1 MSHSDSTFF
10 KPFAFV
16 LGALIIFTLFIM
28 FIANSLS
35 PDSPDDPL
43 AIAEM
48 QKSIAP
54 VGQSRVAAA
63 PMTEQAP
70 ASQAPASADAP
81 SVESQ
86 APAAVAEVEDTATQT
101 ESGSATVEETMA
113 ESTDTETAAA
123 VTSVASVAVP
133 MGEVPVK
140 VKAAVATN
148 CAGCHNPG
156 LDGAA
161 QTDDAQA
168 WSALADKGLDT
179 LTASVINGLGKM
191 PARAES
197 SLSDEE
203 LAQAVQLMIA
213 NATGDSVGPATA
225 IAATATEPKE
235 AESTDTQVVAAETP
249 AEVKQVVDSTCAACH
264 LVGVAN
270 APKFGDKEAWGQRM
284 EKGLD
289 ALTASAIAGIGVM
302 PPKGGSSLSDEQMK
316 LAIEYILIK

>member
-16 LGALIIFTLFIM
+16 LGALVIFTLFIM

-54 VGQSRVAAA
+54 VGQSRVVAA
-63 PMTEQAP
+63 PMTEQAS
-70 ASQAPASADAP
+70 ASQAPAST
-81 SVESQ
+81 Q
-86 APAAVAEVEDTATQT
+86 APVAELQTPATVAEVEDTATQT
-101 ESGSATVEETMA
+101 ESSSAVVEQTMA

-123 VTSVASVAVP
+123 DTSVAMP

-156 LDGAA
+156 LNGAA
-161 QTDDAQA
+161 QTQDAQA

>member
-16 LGALIIFTLFIM
+16 LGALVIFTLFIM

-43 AIAEM
+43 AIAAM

-70 ASQAPASADAP
+70 ASQAPPASAESP
-81 SVESQ
+81 SAESQ
-86 APAAVAEVEDTATQT
+86 APAAAEVEDAPTQA
-101 ESGSATVEETMA
+101 ESSSASVEDTMA

-168 WSALADKGLDT
+168 WSVLADKGLDK
-179 LTASVINGLGKM
+179 LTASVINGCLLYTSPSPRDRG
-191 PARAES
+191 
-197 SLSDEE
+197 
-203 LAQAVQLMIA
+203 
-213 NATGDSVGPATA
+213 
-225 IAATATEPKE
+225 
-235 AESTDTQVVAAETP
+235 
-249 AEVKQVVDSTCAACH
+249 
-264 LVGVAN
+264 
-270 APKFGDKEAWGQRM
+270 
-284 EKGLD
+284 
-289 ALTASAIAGIGVM
+289 
-302 PPKGGSSLSDEQMK
+302 
-316 LAIEYILIK
+316 

>member
-16 LGALIIFTLFIM
+16 LGALVIFTLFIM

-63 PMTEQAP
+63 PMTEQAS
-70 ASQAPASADAP
+70 ASQAPASAQAP
-81 SVESQ
+81 VAESQ
-86 APAAVAEVEDTATQT
+86 APATVAEVEDTATQT
-101 ESGSATVEETMA
+101 ESSSAVVEQTMA

-123 VTSVASVAVP
+123 DTSVAMP

-156 LDGAA
+156 LNGAA
-161 QTDDAQA
+161 QTQDAQA